1 MTKTGKMI
9 KTYPQFKI
17 NSSPFFIEKIFLDT
31 YRVIVTL
38 NINKPL
44 KPTIKINIKQ

>member
-17 NSSPFFIEKIFLDT
+17 NSSPFFVEKIFLDT
-31 YRVIVTL
+31 YLVIVIL
-38 NINKPL
+38 NIAQPL
-44 KPTIKINIKQ
+44 KWDI